1 MRLSVVSP
9 SFNQAQFLPD
19 NIRSVTAQTHSDVEH
34 ILVDPG
40 STDGSREIAAGAPG
54 VTLIAEPDSGQSD
67 GICKGFGRASG
78 DILTWLNSDDFYPD
92 ADVLAAVTDEFA
104 RHPEAD
110 VVYGDVNFVGE
121 QREFL
126 RKGFVNPRPDQ
137 LLKSFEY
144 QVGIVQPGVFMRR
157 EVFDR
162 IGGPSRNFEYC
173 MDYEYWVRIASAG
186 FRWRKLNKVL
196 AHHRWWG
203 GMKTSRGR
211 GDSLI
216 EHFRVCSQYF
226 GYIHWKW
233 LDRYAEY
240 RLTAADGVVNHAAKV
255 DEKAKGLIARE
266 VIARYVTQDMLRKLR
281 RSDDREHVETLDYIE
296 KWAGDAARQVCFE
309 AGDLEIASET
319 SDDPHA
325 AQRPAWN
332 IFDAASVA
340 GGSFKAYHVPENFDR
355 YFDAD
360 WYRRHVESAGA
371 KIRALQKRSDT
382 CVIVGNGPSLNK
394 SDLSLL
400 AHADVIISN
409 FAITS
414 ERVAKYATYVTVVND
429 LVARQ
434 GPVEFNRCETT
445 KIVPFWLANSINP
458 TSETIFVPAT
468 VIPTFNGDADGVF
481 SWRSTVSFFN
491 MQLAFALGY
500 RKVVLIGFD
509 HSYVQPEGV
518 KEGDSIVQKANDD
531 NHFDPGYFRDRT
543 WQAAD
548 TGNMEKMYV
557 LVRDAYEKAG
567 RDIVNCTVGGR
578 LEVFRRGSL
587 ELELPDSPLAI
598 RDAEPSRTA
607 AVAEAEKS
615 AVARAPQGTLSRIIS
630 WLGLSRS

>member
-1 MRLSVVSP
+1 MRLSVISP
-9 SFNQAQFLPD
+9 SYNQAQFLPD
-19 NIRSVTAQTHSDVEH
+19 NLATVAAQTYADVEH
-34 ILVDPG
+34 IIVDPG
-40 STDGSREIAAGAPG
+40 STDGSRELAAKSDGI
-54 VTLIAEPDSGQSD
+54 VLIAEPDNGQSD
-67 GICKGFGRASG
+67 GISKGFARSTG
-78 DILTWLNSDDFYPD
+78 DILTWLNSDDFYPTD
-92 ADVLAAVTDEFA
+92 DIAAAVVEAFKENPDTD
-104 RHPEAD
+104 
-110 VVYGDVNFVGE
+110 VIYGDVNFVGE
-121 QREFL
+121 EKEFL
-126 RKGFVNPRPDQ
+126 RKGFINPLPEK

-157 EVFDR
+157 EVFDK
-162 IGGPSRNFEYC
+162 IGGPSQSFEYC
-173 MDYEYWVRIASAG
+173 MDYEYWVRIASSG
-186 FRWRKLNKVL
+186 FKWKKLDKVL

-216 EHFRVCSQYF
+216 EHFRVCNQYF

-240 RLTAADGVVNHAAKV
+240 CLTSADGVVNHATTV
-255 DEKAKGLIARE
+255 DKEAKGLIARG
-266 VIARYVTQDMLRKLR
+266 VIERYVTQDMLRKLR
-281 RSDDREHVETLDYIE
+281 LSDDKEHVDTLNYIE
-296 KWAGDAARQVCFE
+296 TWAADSARQTYFE
-309 AGDLEIASET
+309 AGDIEIASEV

-332 IFDAASVA
+332 IFDATSASSQA
-340 GGSFKAYHVPENFDR
+340 LKAYHVPANFDR

-360 WYRRHVESAGA
+360 WYREHVETAGA
-371 KIRALQKRSDT
+371 EMRALQRRNDI
-382 CVIVGNGPSLNK
+382 CVVIGNGPSLNK
-394 SDLSLL
+394 SNLQLL

-429 LVARQ
+429 LVAKQ
-434 GPVEFNRCETT
+434 GSVEFNRCETT

-468 VIPTFNGDADGVF
+468 VIPTFNGDADSVF

-491 MQLAFALGY
+491 MQVAFALGY
-500 RKVVLIGFD
+500 EKVILIGFD

-518 KEGDSIVQKANDD
+518 KEGDAIVQKADDD
-531 NHFDPGYFRDRT
+531 NHFDPSYFRDRT

-557 LVRDAYEKAG
+557 LVREAYEKAG
-567 RDIVNCTVGGR
+567 RDIVNCTVGGK

-587 ELELPDSPLAI
+587 EIEIFDT
-598 RDAEPSRTA
+598 PSSA
-607 AVAEAEKS
+607 PKS
-615 AVARAPQGTLSRIIS
+615 RQEDFTDTQNGGLSRILS
-630 WLGLSRS
+630 WFGISRS